1 MKHDFLLSILLFLL
15 LSAFPAAGYAEG
27 TNLEFFSTE
36 LANPAFTEAPPENV
50 ELLGGGAFK
59 ENPIG
64 DETGNKTGDETGDE
78 PQEFGEE
85 DFVDLNSIQDFWKLY
100 EVSDSFR
107 ERYTDGAPWSQEEG
121 LLFFFY
127 HLQEHITQERLEGW
141 AKPEN
146 ALAELDSIQGPELN
160 SRRFDAFWI
169 YGRLLSVEKTDLE
182 ENISFRYGVSS
193 FYTCKLELND
203 GRHVTLFCQQIPRAL
218 QKPGALASKPKV
230 GLIALFLKKGE
241 KEENVSIP
249 DPEKPG
255 EKLELASMFMVGR
268 RLACYPDT
276 LLGNAGFDE
285 GLFDDLDREELAE
298 DANRSAMVDMRLSSR
313 NRECF
318 YQMMNAVFHMTP
330 DSLARI
336 VADVEANAPDD
347 HFEKINYPGHE
358 KLLKEGKRPK
368 RYSSVVPLFNQPAK
382 ERGHFFF
389 LKGIARRIDLIHV
402 NDPDVNNRFGINHYY
417 EIFLFPDEAPD
428 SPIVVL
434 VPDLPP
440 EITPGN
446 DLGYYVEL
454 EIPAFFF
461 NTWSYEK
468 GKSEDGKQ
476 LRQLSPLLIGGIPA
490 RTVSTMYAPNL
501 TWFLVI
507 GGMVFT
513 ALFIFSTILFF
524 MSNRENEIAQKNRM
538 KMYSLP
544 EGTHFQDE
552 VDDAPKEKEMGF
564 EEWVQ
569 KNK

>member
-15 LSAFPAAGYAEG
+15 LSAFPAAGHAEG
-27 TNLEFFSTE
+27 TNLEFFPTE
-36 LANPAFTEAPPENV
+36 LTDPFSADAPPENV
-50 ELLGGGAFK
+50 EFLGGGAFK
-59 ENPIG
+59 ENP
-64 DETGNKTGDETGDE
+64 TGDEAAEE
-78 PQEFGEE
+78 PQESEEE
-85 DFVDLNSIQDFWKLY
+85 DSVELNSIQDFWNLY

-107 ERYTDGAPWSQEEG
+107 ERYVDGEPWSLEEG

-127 HLQEHITQERLEGW
+127 HLQEHITEERLEEW
-141 AKPEN
+141 AKPETM
-146 ALAELDSIQGPELN
+146 LADLDAIQNPELN
-160 SRRFDAFWI
+160 ARRFDAFWI
-169 YGRLLSVEKTDLE
+169 NGRLLSFEKTELE
-182 ENISFRYGVSS
+182 EDVVFRYRVPA

-218 QKPGALASKPKV
+218 QKPGALESKPKV

-255 EKLELASMFMVGR
+255 ETLELASMFMVGR
-268 RLACYPDT
+268 RLAWYPDT

-298 DANRSAMVDMRLSSR
+298 DAKRSAMVDMRLSAR

-318 YQMMNAVFHMTP
+318 YQMMNTVFHMPP
-330 DSLARI
+330 DSLAKI
-336 VADVEANAPDD
+336 VADVEANAPDE

-389 LKGIARRIDLIHV
+389 LKGIARRIVPIRVD
-402 NDPDVNNRFGINHYY
+402 DSDVNNRFGINHYY
-417 EIFLFPDEAPD
+417 EIFLFPDEAPE
-428 SPIVVL
+428 SPMVVL
-434 VPDLPP
+434 VPELPP
-440 EITPGN
+440 GVNPGS
-446 DLGYYVEL
+446 DMGYFVEL
-454 EIPAFFF
+454 EVPAFFF

-476 LRQLSPLLIGGIPA
+476 LRRLSPLLIGGTPA
-490 RTVSTMYAPNL
+490 QTVSAVYTPDL

-507 GGMVFT
+507 GGTVFS

-524 MSNRENEIAQKNRM
+524 VSSRENEIAQRNRM

-544 EGTHFQDE
+544 EGTQFQDE
-552 VDDAPKEKEMGF
+552 VEDAPKEKEMGF

-569 KNK
+569 KNQ